1 MKPASLL
8 LLLSSVLLSSHL
20 LPATGRPRSPP
31 GWLDGSER
39 LQTQRLDEE
48 LLRAAAAGDSAASDL
63 LGDNILRFLRRKNPE
78 HLHQL
83 PAEEE
88 EAGDDEALRS
98 AVQLLKRSEDPP
110 MSIDLTFH
118 MLRNMIHMAKMEGER
133 EQAQIN
139 RNLLDEVGK

>member
-20 LPATGRPRSPP
+20 LPAAGRPRSPP
-31 GWLDGSER
+31 GWLDGNGR

-63 LGDNILRFLRRKNPE
+63 LGDNILKFLRRRNPE
-78 HLHQL
+78 HLHLQ

-88 EAGDDEALRS
+88 EGEEEALRN
-98 AVQLLKRSEDPP
+98 AVQLLKRSEDPAL
-110 MSIDLTFH
+110 SIDLTFH
-118 MLRNMIHMAKMEGER
+118 MLRNMIQMAKMEGER